1 MTMRPTNRG
10 FSRKVF
16 DLLEAKGPMS
26 RSTIA
31 DEMRKIGHPVT
42 SKQIITCL
50 QNMRQRHWIEYSQE
64 DRRKYDIR
72 SQSLRNQRD
81 RQVQMLNQIGRVE
94 IKPAAFEPSVSP
106 TPDVKT
112 PETVELRAVTDQKTD
127 FVLLDESIKKL
138 KGVKYSEMEALTVPL
153 PIQVAGMISVTAI
166 ITAVSTA
173 IAMRMF

>member
-1 MTMRPTNRG
+1 MAMRPKNRG

-31 DEMRKIGHPVT
+31 EEMRKIGHPVT

-50 QNMRQRHWIEYSQE
+50 QNMKQRHWIEYSQE

-72 SQSLRNQRD
+72 SQALRNQRD
-81 RQVQMLNQIGRVE
+81 RQVEMLNQRGRVE
-94 IKPAAFEPSVSP
+94 IKPVAFKPSVSP
-106 TPDVKT
+106 TPAAKT
-112 PETVELRAVTDQKTD
+112 PETEELRPLSA
-127 FVLLDESIKKL
+127 F
-138 KGVKYSEMEALTVPL
+138 TVPF
-153 PIQVAGMISVTAI
+153 PIQVAGMVSVTAI
-166 ITAVSTA
+166 VTAVSTA